1 VPPTPSGGAPAIA
14 PPCLLVNPRS
24 FRASRRNRAAR
35 VMRMAREAGILAH
48 EVTDPAS
55 LHTRLAALRAEG
67 VEQIWVFS
75 GDGTIL
81 ALAEY
86 LAERAP
92 DWSPALL
99 LLAGGRAN
107 VVPRDVGGY
116 PALPALRRALAAWCA
131 GRALP
136 EEQIVTLRVVQQ
148 GQPDRHGFVWAG
160 GLVYEAV
167 RLTAEH
173 RAAGRGWWR
182 HSLLADPC
190 VLIRWALRSLL
201 FGAAPAAPQ
210 VSARLAGVG
219 ELAGPMRALVASS
232 LAMRNALYQPFA
244 PRGAGPVRFTALT
257 TAAPSL
263 WRLAPAILRGR
274 FGPRMDPAHGV
285 LSGRGDAVH
294 LQGIGAY
301 ALDGELFS
309 VDPALP
315 LVLSAGRPLR
325 VLRPVA

>member
-1 VPPTPSGGAPAIA
+1 
-14 PPCLLVNPRS
+14 
-24 FRASRRNRAAR
+24 
-35 VMRMAREAGILAH
+35 MRLAREAGIAAH
-48 EVTDPAS
+48 EVTDPPT
-55 LHTRLAALRAEG
+55 LHARLDALRAQG

-86 LAERAP
+86 LAEKAP
-92 DWSPALL
+92 DWTPALL

-116 PALPALRRALAAWCA
+116 PALPALRAALAAWRA

-136 EEQIVTLRVVQQ
+136 EEQILTLRVAQQ
-148 GQPDRHGFVWAG
+148 DQPDRYGFVWAG
-160 GLVYEAV
+160 ALVHEAV

-182 HSLLADPC
+182 HSLFADPY
-190 VLIRWALRSLL
+190 VLLRWALRTLL
-201 FGAAPAAPQ
+201 GGALPPAPQ
-210 VSARLAGVG
+210 VSARLVGVG

-244 PRGAGPVRFTALT
+244 PHGEGPVRFTAVT

-274 FGPRMDPAHGV
+274 FGRGMDARHGV
-285 LSGRGDAVH
+285 LSGRGSAVH
-294 LQGIGAY
+294 LQGIAAY

-309 VDPALP
+309 ADPARP

-325 VLRPVA
+325 VLRPAA